1 MSQLEV
7 QKVSALELI
16 PNIKQNFEKTQK
28 IVNSLDDNYYDIY
41 LSEVEKNA
49 LTYLNK
55 KSNDIREKIS
65 SVDNIDNITISKVF
79 SNWGNI
85 TNVIID
91 EIITHITELIN
102 YNKNDQE
109 TWYNK
114 WIIFFNNIMKTI
126 TEKDRLLYVGISVV
140 IVSILLNFIIVSS

>member
-1 MSQLEV
+1 MSQLKV

-16 PNIKQNFEKTQK
+16 PNIKQNFDKTQK

-65 SVDNIDNITISKVF
+65 DVDNIDNITISKVF

-85 TNVIID
+85 TNIIID
-91 EIITHITELIN
+91 EIISHVTELIN
-102 YNKNDQE
+102 YNKNE
-109 TWYNK
+109 RESWYNK
-114 WIIFFNNIMKTI
+114 WLIFFNNIMKTI

>member
-1 MSQLEV
+1 MSQLKV

-16 PNIKQNFEKTQK
+16 PDIKQNFDKTQK

-65 SVDNIDNITISKVF
+65 DVDNIENITISKVF

-85 TNVIID
+85 TNIIID
-91 EIITHITELIN
+91 EIISHITELIN
-102 YNKNDQE
+102 YNKNDRE

>member
-1 MSQLEV
+1 MSQLKV

-16 PNIKQNFEKTQK
+16 PDIKQNFDKTQK
-28 IVNSLDDNYYDIY
+28 IVNNLDDNYYDIY

-65 SVDNIDNITISKVF
+65 DVDNIENITISKVF

-85 TNVIID
+85 TNIIID
-91 EIITHITELIN
+91 EIISHITELIN
-102 YNKNDQE
+102 YNKNDRE

>member
-28 IVNSLDDNYYDIY
+28 IVNNLDDNYYDIY

-85 TNVIID
+85 TNIIID
-91 EIITHITELIN
+91 EIISHITELIN
-102 YNKNDQE
+102 YNKNDRE